1 MYHGIDVVLGPCLCS
16 DLWYQLWQSLVA
28 GSTASSLGPFQSAL
42 QQIYFGE
49 HILGHLP
56 PKETNSLWSSLV
68 SVNVGLT

>member
-1 MYHGIDVVLGPCLCS
+1 MYHGIDVFGPCLCF
-16 DLWYQLWQSLVA
+16 DLWYQLWQSLM
-28 GSTASSLGPFQSAL
+28 GSSTDSSLGPFQSAL

-49 HILGHLP
+49 WILGQLP